1 MWGNL
6 DWDQEQYR
14 FPLRDKGIG
23 CGACGYS
30 HALNADPIARESLQ
44 FISPVVL
51 WANHTRCWF
60 LQYQFTRL
68 AGLDEETHISWGIP
82 GSSKAKIL
90 RKLTEVVI
98 LPPPP
103 PSIQL

>member
-1 MWGNL
+1 MDGNL
-6 DWDQEQYR
+6 DWDQERYR
-14 FPLRDKGIG
+14 FPLGDKGIC

-30 HALNADPIARESLQ
+30 HALNADPIAREPLQ

-68 AGLDEETHISWGIP
+68 TGLDEETHISWGIP

-98 LPPPP
+98 FFP